1 MSVPPI
7 PEELWNQ
14 IPPAAQAAV
23 LAVIATLESRITTL
37 ETRISEL
44 EARLNQNS
52 SNSSR
57 PPSSDPP
64 YTKPTPPQAASSKR
78 KGGQPGHPK
87 RTPPTLPPDG
97 VVELRADTCRH
108 CGTPLAGDDPNPL
121 VHQVIEI
128 PPLRPVVTHYRRHR
142 ITCARCHRVNYAPLP
157 AGVRGGYGVR
167 VQATCALLC
176 GAYRIGKRGA
186 ARLCGE
192 LFGVPIS
199 SASVCKLQHS
209 TAQALQPIAQQIQAH
224 VVGKPANVDETSWRQ
239 SAKRTWL
246 WAAVSRW
253 VSAFMI
259 GPSRRRENIAAL
271 IPGELGVVTAD
282 RFGAYDHLKGATRQ
296 VCWAHLRRDFRAM
309 IDRKDAGSG
318 VGEELLACSDRMF
331 GNWKRVR
338 DGTLSRE
345 DFARD
350 HLPILRSEVAELLW
364 RGWACEGTQTRRVC
378 GGIQRVES
386 SLWAF
391 ASAEGVEPTN
401 NAAERALRQG
411 VCWRKTSYGTDS
423 ACGSRFAERILSVVE
438 SCRQQGRD
446 LLAFLTCAIQAA
458 RTATPPPSLIPAG
471 T

>member
-142 ITCARCHRVNYAPLP
+142 ITCARCHRVN
-157 AGVRGGYGVR
+157 
-167 VQATCALLC
+167 
-176 GAYRIGKRGA
+176 
-186 ARLCGE
+186 
-192 LFGVPIS
+192 
-199 SASVCKLQHS
+199 
-209 TAQALQPIAQQIQAH
+209 
-224 VVGKPANVDETSWRQ
+224 
-239 SAKRTWL
+239 
-246 WAAVSRW
+246 
-253 VSAFMI
+253 
-259 GPSRRRENIAAL
+259 
-271 IPGELGVVTAD
+271 
-282 RFGAYDHLKGATRQ
+282 
-296 VCWAHLRRDFRAM
+296 
-309 IDRKDAGSG
+309 
-318 VGEELLACSDRMF
+318 
-331 GNWKRVR
+331 
-338 DGTLSRE
+338 
-345 DFARD
+345 
-350 HLPILRSEVAELLW
+350 
-364 RGWACEGTQTRRVC
+364 
-378 GGIQRVES
+378 
-386 SLWAF
+386 
-391 ASAEGVEPTN
+391 
-401 NAAERALRQG
+401 
-411 VCWRKTSYGTDS
+411 
-423 ACGSRFAERILSVVE
+423 
-438 SCRQQGRD
+438 
-446 LLAFLTCAIQAA
+446 
-458 RTATPPPSLIPAG
+458 
-471 T
+471 